1 MYHGNKEET
10 TLTRVIFEHPPPRP
24 KAYLHAK
31 YEGVGG
37 GGGQKFSFPT
47 FLDSYREVLLNTF
60 YFPRV

>member
-1 MYHGNKEET
+1 MNFDLKGW
-10 TLTRVIFEHPPPRP
+10 
-24 KAYLHAK
+24 
-31 YEGVGG
+31 GG

>member
-37 GGGQKFSFPT
+37 GQKFSFPT